1 MCAARSLTFG
11 GQAVAAESSE
21 RRSKLQAEAV
31 STVPEYDVVAG
42 ELMRLL
48 GLAYPPLAITFT
60 AEAPEGV
67 ASFDD
72 PFPPPTPDGR
82 TGRVAAGCV
91 FWIKA
96 AERTFATAPEDHG
109 NCSVGSLTHG
119 LTTLEEAAEQA
130 DVAALVESEWVSP
143 EVFPD
148 IPTVKA
154 RPDSIIYGPLSETP
168 VDPDVVFLR
177 VSAKQLMVLHD
188 AWPSLR
194 VEGKPQC
201 HIIAIA
207 KEQGEVAASVGCMLS
222 RARTGM
228 SASEMTCAIPVGSV
242 AALVEQLRN
251 VREAN
256 DAVANYAAADAKR
269 FR

>member
-1 MCAARSLTFG
+1 M
-11 GQAVAAESSE
+11 
-21 RRSKLQAEAV
+21 
-31 STVPEYDVVAG
+31 PEYDVVAG
-42 ELMRLL
+42 ELTRLL
-48 GLAYPPLAITFT
+48 GLAYPPLAITFAT
-60 AEAPEGV
+60 GAARRRTVLRRSGP
-67 ASFDD
+67 ASHA
-72 PFPPPTPDGR
+72 R
-82 TGRVAAGCV
+82 RSNRRVAAGCV

-119 LTTLEEAAEQA
+119 LTTLEEAAGQA
-130 DVAALVESEWVSP
+130 DVAALVESGWVSP
-143 EVFPD
+143 EALPA

-154 RPDSIIYGPLSETP
+154 RPDSIVYGPLSETP
-168 VDPDVVFLR
+168 VEPDVVFLR
-177 VSAKQLMVLHD
+177 LNAKQLMVLHD

-228 SASEMTCAIPVGSV
+228 SASEMTCAIPVASV
-242 AALVEQLRN
+242 AALVERLRY
-251 VREAN
+251 VREA
-256 DAVANYAAADAKR
+256 DDWVAGYAAADAKR
-269 FR
+269 FG

>member
-1 MCAARSLTFG
+1 M
-11 GQAVAAESSE
+11 
-21 RRSKLQAEAV
+21 
-31 STVPEYDVVAG
+31 PEDDVVAG
-42 ELMRLL
+42 ELTRLL
-48 GLAYPPLAITFT
+48 GLAHPPLAITFAT
-60 AEAPEGV
+60 GPHEGV
-67 ASFDD
+67 PYFDD
-72 PFPPPTPDGR
+72 PFPSPTPDGR

-119 LTTLEEAAEQA
+119 LTTLEEAAGQA
-130 DVAALVESEWVSP
+130 DVAALVESGWVSP
-143 EVFPD
+143 EALPD

-154 RPDSIIYGPLSETP
+154 RPHSIIYGPLSETP

-177 VSAKQLMVLHD
+177 LSAKQLMVLHD

-207 KEQGEVAASVGCMLS
+207 KEQGEVAVSVGCMLS

-228 SASEMTCAIPVGSV
+228 SASEMTCAIPAASV
-242 AALVEQLRN
+242 AALVESLRS
-251 VREAN
+251 VREA
-256 DAVANYAAADAKR
+256 DDRVASYAAADARR
-269 FR
+269 FG

>member
-1 MCAARSLTFG
+1 M
-11 GQAVAAESSE
+11 
-21 RRSKLQAEAV
+21 
-31 STVPEYDVVAG
+31 PEYEEIAG
-42 ELMRLL
+42 ELTRLL
-48 GLAYPPLAITFT
+48 GLAHPPLAITFAT
-60 AEAPEGV
+60 GPPEGV
-67 ASFDD
+67 PYFDD
-72 PFPPPTPDGR
+72 PFPAPALDGR
-82 TGRVAAGCV
+82 SGRVAAGCV

-96 AERTFATAPEDHG
+96 AERTFATAAEDHG

-119 LTTLEEAAEQA
+119 LMSLGEAAEQA

-143 EVFPD
+143 EMLPD

-154 RPDSIIYGPLSETP
+154 RPHSIIYGPLSETP

-177 VSAKQLMVLHD
+177 LSAKQLMVLHD

-207 KEQGEVAASVGCMLS
+207 KEQGEVAVSVGCMLS

-228 SASEMTCAIPVGSV
+228 SASEMTCAIPAASV
-242 AALVEQLRN
+242 AALVESLRS
-251 VREAN
+251 VREA
-256 DAVANYAAADAKR
+256 DDRVASYAAADARR
-269 FR
+269 FG

>member
-1 MCAARSLTFG
+1 
-11 GQAVAAESSE
+11 
-21 RRSKLQAEAV
+21 
-31 STVPEYDVVAG
+31 VPEYDAIAG
-42 ELMRLL
+42 ELTRLL
-48 GLAYPPLAITFT
+48 GLAHPPLAITFAT
-60 AEAPEGV
+60 GPQEGV
-67 ASFDD
+67 PSFDD
-72 PFPPPTPDGR
+72 PFPAPALDGR
-82 TGRVAAGCV
+82 TGRVSAGCV
-91 FWIKA
+91 FWVKGT
-96 AERTFATAPEDHG
+96 ERTFATAPEDHG

-119 LTTLEEAAEQA
+119 FTTLEEAAEQA
-130 DVAALVESEWVSP
+130 DVDALVESKWVSP
-143 EVFPD
+143 EVLPD

-154 RPDSIIYGPLSETP
+154 RPHSIIYGPLSETP

-177 VSAKQLMVLHD
+177 LSAKQLMVLHD
-188 AWPSLR
+188 AWPGLR

-228 SASEMTCAIPVGSV
+228 SASEMTCAVPATSV
-242 AALVEQLRN
+242 AALVERLRN

-256 DAVANYAAADAKR
+256 DKVARYAATDAKR